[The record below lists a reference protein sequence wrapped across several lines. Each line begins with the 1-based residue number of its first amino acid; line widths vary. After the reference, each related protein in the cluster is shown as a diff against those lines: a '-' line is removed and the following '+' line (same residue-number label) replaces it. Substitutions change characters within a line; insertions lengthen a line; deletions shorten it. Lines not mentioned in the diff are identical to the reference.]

1 MLWYSRVASSL
12 KLELSYL
19 KENKTYGSQS
29 LNDDDRKYLLASLN
43 KVLYGTASVV
53 RKALETNDIKPDK
66 MICKTG
72 TAEAANKQGNSS
84 SSFVLANTP
93 YTIGI
98 MLKGRIPDNGKKLAA
113 KDLFVSLIPILKK
126 I

>member
-1 MLWYSRVASSL
+1 MHQWH
-12 KLELSYL
+12 
-19 KENKTYGSQS
+19 
-29 LNDDDRKYLLASLN
+29 DRKYLLASLN

-53 RKALETNDIKPDK
+53 RKALESNNIKTDN
-66 MICKTG
+66 MISKTG

-84 SSFVLANTP
+84 SSFILSSNN

-98 MLKGRIPDNGKKLAA
+98 MLKGTIPDNDKKLAA

-126 I
+126 YDVLK